1 MVEFRVGERADWADV
16 RAVLQAK
23 RSFQREVSPVR
34 QVRRAVLQAELSF
47 QRDTT
52 LCKRYNACKVWY
64 PCKSGGIAVK
74 TEPTTHDAPGFVG
87 ATRKTG
93 TTGLDLPHATGP
105 GGGGAPPGPVVQCLS
120 KAALLPG
127 ERPSGRVGVVRAGS

>member
-64 PCKSGGIAVK
+64 RCKSGGIAVK

-93 TTGLDLPHATGP
+93 TTGLDLPRATGP
-105 GGGGAPPGPVVQCLS
+105 GEEMLPRARWRSACRKRLSYRGDGHLGAS
-120 KAALLPG
+120 A
-127 ERPSGRVGVVRAGS
+127 